1 MSELRIARVFHSFT
15 SSLLHSFT
23 ALDFFSVQ
31 VRIPAHVAGGGF
43 MNGLGDV
50 AEAGGYMMLEAFA
63 ADEAQQLLQV
73 GNLGN
78 ARAAEGL
85 ERIVGEAARACIA
98 ADDAV
103 VGGGVIG

>member
-1 MSELRIARVFHSFT
+1 
-15 SSLLHSFT
+15 
-23 ALDFFSVQ
+23 
-31 VRIPAHVAGGGF
+31 
-43 MNGLGDV
+43 
-50 AEAGGYMMLEAFA
+50 MMLEAFA

-85 ERIVGEAARACIA
+85 ERIVGEAARACKA

-103 VGGGVIG
+103 VVVGGIASITHYAGLDAAHAGSEGVLNAHGAGDDRLIVHRRRLGEEVRSEE